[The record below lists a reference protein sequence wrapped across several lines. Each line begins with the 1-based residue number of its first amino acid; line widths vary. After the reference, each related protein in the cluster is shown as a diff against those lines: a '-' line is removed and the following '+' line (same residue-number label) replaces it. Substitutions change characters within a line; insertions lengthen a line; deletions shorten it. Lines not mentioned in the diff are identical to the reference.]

1 MIVKR
6 VKIGIKSL
14 EDVLEDTKYAMEKLE
29 LGEKVKP
36 EKGLFFE
43 SIEGFRKALTP
54 KRLELLRLIREK
66 QPESMQALAR
76 LSKRDIKSVATD
88 ITILE
93 DLGLIDMKR
102 KKEGR
107 RESKPTVN
115 YNTINLEIAV

>member
-1 MIVKR
+1 MRVKR

-14 EDVLEDTKYAMEKLE
+14 EDVLENTKEAMKKLE

-36 EKGLFFE
+36 EKGLYFE

-54 KRLELLRLIREK
+54 KRLELLHLIREK
-66 QPESMQALAR
+66 HPKSMQELAR
-76 LSKRDIKSVATD
+76 LSKRDIKSVAVD

-93 DLGLIDMKR
+93 GLGLIDMKR

-107 RESKPTVN
+107 RESTPTVN
-115 YNTINLEIAV
+115 YNIINLEIAV

>member
-1 MIVKR
+1 MRVKR

-14 EDVLEDTKYAMEKLE
+14 ENVLEDTKEVMKKLE
-29 LGEKVKP
+29 RGEKVKP
-36 EKGLFFE
+36 EKGLYFE

-66 QPESMQALAR
+66 QPGSIQELTR

-88 ITILE
+88 ITLLE
-93 DLGLIDMKR
+93 ELGLIDMKR

-107 RESKPTVN
+107 RESIPVVN
-115 YNTINLEIAV
+115 YNKINLEIAV